1 MFDICM
7 SADLQTSLLGNSRWV
22 LDSYRHL
29 EGVWK
34 SLLRSPRIPI
44 WRSSTVNYNRV
55 SILYGALI
63 SLTCCFLWFSSVP
76 PSPCPYTVHNQEM
89 IPSRNATDAHE
100 QDIVVNYDLL
110 LSTLRIFALCTC
122 SLHSA
127 SNWHVQSV
135 CTNKAFYCSY
145 Q

>member
-7 SADLQTSLLGNSRWV
+7 SANLQKSLLGNSRWV
-22 LDSYRHL
+22 LQDSYRHL

-34 SLLRSPRIPI
+34 SLLRSPWISNLI
-44 WRSSTVNYNRV
+44 RV
-55 SILYGALI
+55 IFGD
-63 SLTCCFLWFSSVP
+63 CFLWFSLVP
-76 PSPCPYTVHNQEM
+76 PGPYSYTVHNQEM

-100 QDIVVNYDLL
+100 QDVVVNDDLL
-110 LSTLRIFALCTC
+110 LSTLRIFALYTW

-135 CTNKAFYCSY
+135 CTNKIFYCSY